1 MTKAAAAT
9 SSRRPEAVLGIDLGT
24 SSVKALVTDIDGN
37 VIGHAVGHYSVS
49 TPQPGRSETDPQEW
63 LAATLPAV
71 RHAVAQAQAEPVAV
85 GLSGQMHGV
94 VATSQDGHPLRP
106 AMLWSDARAI
116 EQLAI
121 YRQLPDGLRARLANP
136 LSPGMAGPLLTWL
149 IQHEPDTYAT
159 MRWALQPKDWLR
171 AQLTG
176 QFATEP
182 SDASATLLYDVPGD
196 TWDAELLEALGLD
209 AERLPPVL
217 PTSAQEAGQLSRTA
231 AESLGLRPGIPVAA
245 GAADTAAAA
254 LGSGL
259 VDPNTV
265 QLTIGTGAQ
274 IVRPV
279 RELPTTLDS
288 NPVTHLYRA
297 ATDSGWYAM
306 GAVLN
311 GGSTLAWVLRVLDAT
326 WQELY
331 AAAALEPRGDDPY
344 FLPHLHGERTP
355 YLDPRMR
362 GAWSN
367 LDPRHQREDLLRAA
381 LEGVAFA
388 VLDALGHIV
397 SADEGIPVLRLAGG
411 GTTDPGWR
419 QMLADVL
426 RHPVSAVDVPA
437 ASGLGAAALGARAA
451 GLIDEAAVVAQRAP
465 TSQQPV
471 APHAGRA
478 QLYRER
484 HEAFQR
490 LVAVLRSSSQPVSSS
505 SRGPP
510 TLGDTPEQPGHPTS
524 APPERRGRGAPEPRP
539 PPRLRHHSQGA
550 ADDATCAAS
559 QQPRVLRIHT
569 EGR

>member
-1 MTKAAAAT
+1 MTTTPVASR
-9 SSRRPEAVLGIDLGT
+9 SSRTDGLLGIDLGT
-24 SSVKALVTDIDGN
+24 SSVKAVVTDIDGN
-37 VIGHAVGHYSVS
+37 VIGHAVGHYPVS
-49 TPQPGRSETDPQEW
+49 TPQPGRSETDPLEW
-63 LAATLPAV
+63 LAATRAAV
-71 RHAVAQAQAEPVAV
+71 QHAVAQAQAEPVAL

-94 VATSQDGHPLRP
+94 VATGEDGHPLRP

-116 EQLAI
+116 EQLTV
-121 YRQLPDGLRARLANP
+121 YRQLPAGLRARLANP

-149 IQHEPDTYAT
+149 NQHEPDTYAA

-182 SDASATLLYDVPGD
+182 SDASATLLYDLPGD
-196 TWDAELLEALGLD
+196 TWDAELLDTLGLD

-217 PTSAQEAGQLSRTA
+217 PTSAHQAGQLSRTA
-231 AESLGLRPGIPVAA
+231 AASLGLRAGIPVAA

-259 VDPNTV
+259 VSPNTV

-279 RELPTTLDS
+279 QELPTTPDP

-297 ATDSGWYAM
+297 ATDTGWYAM
-306 GAVLN
+306 AAVLN
-311 GGSTLAWVLRVLDAT
+311 AGSTLAWVLRILDAT

-331 AAAALEPRGDDPY
+331 ATAALETRSDDPY

-367 LDPRHQREDLLRAA
+367 LDTRHQRQDLLRAA

-397 SADEGIPVLRLAGG
+397 DADEALPELRLAGG
-411 GTTDPGWR
+411 GTTDPGWQ

-426 RHPVSAVDVPA
+426 QYPVTAVDVPS
-437 ASGLGAAALGARAA
+437 ASGLGAADLGARAA
-451 GLIDEAAVVAQRAP
+451 GLIDEASVVARRAP
-465 TSQQPV
+465 SSQQPTH
-471 APHAGRA
+471 PRA
-478 QLYRER
+478 STSRRYRER
-484 HEAFQR
+484 YETFRR
-490 LVAVLRSSSQPVSSS
+490 LVAGQRSSARPSSS
-505 SRGPP
+505 DNSDGSSRSEGKTAGTTESPEPP
-510 TLGDTPEQPGHPTS
+510 T
-524 APPERRGRGAPEPRP
+524 APRARSWSHRAAP
-539 PPRLRHHSQGA
+539 SQA
-550 ADDATCAAS
+550 AAPLKGS
-559 QQPRVLRIHT
+559 SR
-569 EGR
+569 